1 MVSNVNR
8 LPDGVPGGFSIY
20 LGSST
25 AIVAYATAEVIILM
39 PRCKA
44 KGLAR
49 RRSRGWQGAKLLG
62 SAHAYTVAHRAGSR
76 SLSLSQASPQILI

>member
-20 LGSST
+20 RGSST
-25 AIVAYATAEVIILM
+25 AIVAYATAEVIISM

-44 KGLAR
+44 
-49 RRSRGWQGAKLLG
+49 Q
-62 SAHAYTVAHRAGSR
+62 T
-76 SLSLSQASPQILI
+76 

>member
-20 LGSST
+20 RGSST
-25 AIVAYATAEVIILM
+25 TVVAYATAEVIISM

-44 KGLAR
+44 
-49 RRSRGWQGAKLLG
+49 Q
-62 SAHAYTVAHRAGSR
+62 T
-76 SLSLSQASPQILI
+76 